1 MKTTIFLLALS
12 VGLNAK
18 ADFSG
23 PYAVNPPTNGVYL
36 EVGAEVAGPIIFGNW
51 ACWIGAGWVT
61 VDTSLAPQS
70 VGLYEDGI
78 TGEPKAGYIQTSAA
92 ASGTVSFN
100 YQISGTNLGSFS
112 WFYSNDTNITWI
124 RTDVTNIVSTPTAAS
139 FPILA
144 GQTFGFQVAAQGV
157 FGALPGVPGTRDVTI
172 SGFSVTAATVPPLS
186 ASMSITNRVLI
197 SWLSPSTGWILQANT
212 DLTTTNWTNVLIAPT
227 DDGVTRSVSVNPAG
241 NQFFRLSQ

>member
-1 MKTTIFLLALS
+1 
-12 VGLNAK
+12 
-18 ADFSG
+18 
-23 PYAVNPPTNGVYL
+23 
-36 EVGAEVAGPIIFGNW
+36 
-51 ACWIGAGWVT
+51 
-61 VDTSLAPQS
+61 
-70 VGLYEDGI
+70 
-78 TGEPKAGYIQTSAA
+78 
-92 ASGTVSFN
+92 
-100 YQISGTNLGSFS
+100 
-112 WFYSNDTNITWI
+112 
-124 RTDVTNIVSTPTAAS
+124 
-139 FPILA
+139 LA